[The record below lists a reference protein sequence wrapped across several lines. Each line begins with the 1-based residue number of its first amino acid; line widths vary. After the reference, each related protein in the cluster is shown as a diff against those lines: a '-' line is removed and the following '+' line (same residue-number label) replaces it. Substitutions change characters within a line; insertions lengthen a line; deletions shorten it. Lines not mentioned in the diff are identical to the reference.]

1 LYSGVVEL
9 QNNERLL
16 KESLS
21 VKLGRYH
28 WESNVG
34 RVVRELGKG
43 KYKGKVRTRTGHEN
57 PEGE

>member
-1 LYSGVVEL
+1 MFNDDDGGGGATKQCLYSGVVEL

-28 WESNVG
+28 
-34 RVVRELGKG
+34 
-43 KYKGKVRTRTGHEN
+43 
-57 PEGE
+57 